1 MMDQNANDIEE
12 VAIKA
17 PEKHHK
23 VATIERE
30 RRARESVLSERES
43 ELKRKADR

>member
-1 MMDQNANDIEE
+1 M
-12 VAIKA
+12 

-43 ELKRKADR
+43 ELKRKADRQVKRNIRTKML